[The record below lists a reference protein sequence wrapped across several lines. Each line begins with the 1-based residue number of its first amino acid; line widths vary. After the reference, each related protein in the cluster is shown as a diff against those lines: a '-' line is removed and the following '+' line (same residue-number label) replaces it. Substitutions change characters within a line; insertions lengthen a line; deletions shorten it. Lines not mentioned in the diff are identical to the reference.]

1 MSISRETKILDAI
14 IDEKKM
20 GEANDEL
27 DAVEINCLGYGF
39 RDYENAESGGQ
50 QGVEDFYK
58 MQHINQTFGFVRKS
72 YLLCF
77 VVSEFN
83 FYS

>member
-1 MSISRETKILDAI
+1 M
-14 IDEKKM
+14 
-20 GEANDEL
+20 
-27 DAVEINCLGYGF
+27 V

>member
-1 MSISRETKILDAI
+1 MIIMIVDAI

-39 RDYENAESGGQ
+39 RYVISQ
-50 QGVEDFYK
+50 Q
-58 MQHINQTFGFVRKS
+58 QTRF
-72 YLLCF
+72 L
-77 VVSEFN
+77 
-83 FYS
+83 